1 MALDLLS
8 QKNVLRFMLQPLHK
22 GFQDKNA
29 YVRNTAAMASTAL
42 FELDPLFILGKTRK
56 VV

>member
-1 MALDLLS
+1 
-8 QKNVLRFMLQPLHK
+8 MLQPLHK